1 MPSAALHA
9 PGLGPLTTMPSGRN
23 TQRNDPP
30 PPCRG
35 GARLEPMSPE
45 NKKYQISRRLSKTT
59 EPSKSAGA
67 HKRPSYLVLVLF
79 LMSIVQLL
87 FGYLLL
93 PSLSSNDNR
102 GEDHHPKSSIGAVL
116 SKQIP
121 GDETLTVSHSK
132 PTPMD
137 PDALDCRAFL
147 LQYRAGNV
155 TDMERPDPWE
165 KSYVT
170 RTTTPKPFYWSLH
183 SPELDKARA
192 SSWEKGQF
200 YEKLL
205 TKEISRTFDEKSE
218 RNEESIF
225 LDVGGNVG
233 WFSLVAAAHG
243 ASKVYMFEPNPV
255 NLVRVCES
263 LSLNDWLRD
272 DRGRD
277 VFVPILK
284 GVSDKVS
291 TQKLYQ
297 TDPANPGKHSF
308 STRHRHNDVV
318 GEFDLV
324 TLDSF
329 AERHG
334 WFDSRPSVGFFK
346 LDVEG
351 YEPRVVAGAQKL
363 FESGIVDLFGMELK
377 RKILE
382 SKKHAMMRVLF
393 EAGYELYK
401 HGGYDGPRKVIRTK
415 YENYT
420 ALVEDIVRGK
430 YDENLLFRR
439 KGFIKLI

>member
-1 MPSAALHA
+1 M
-9 PGLGPLTTMPSGRN
+9 G
-23 TQRNDPP
+23 
-30 PPCRG
+30 
-35 GARLEPMSPE
+35 
-45 NKKYQISRRLSKTT
+45 
-59 EPSKSAGA
+59 KSAGA

-121 GDETLTVSHSK
+121 VDETLTVSHSK

-243 ASKVYMFEPNPV
+243 ASKVYMFEPNPA

-263 LSLNDWLRD
+263 LSLNGWLHE

-277 VFVPILK
+277 VVVPIPK
-284 GVSDKVS
+284 GVSDKAS
-291 TQKLYQ
+291 KEHLYRVKSE
-297 TDPANPGKHSF
+297 NPGAYSF
-308 STRHRHNDVV
+308 SNQFTKNESV
-318 GEFDLV
+318 GEIEMV

-329 AERHG
+329 AESRG
-334 WFDSRPSVGFFK
+334 WFESKPSIGFFK

-351 YEPRVVAGAQKL
+351 YELHVIMGAKKL
-363 FESGIVDLFGMELK
+363 FKSGLIDLFVMELK
-377 RKILE
+377 EEIEERDKY
-382 SKKHAMMRVLF
+382 AMIQVIF
-393 EAGYELYK
+393 NSGYDLYK
-401 HGGYDGPRKVIRTK
+401 HGGVLGPTKKVSDK

-420 ALVEDIVRGK
+420 A
-430 YDENLLFRR
+430 
-439 KGFIKLI
+439 